1 MPFAFQSLDIYQMAK
16 SLSVSCYKKTASFPN
31 SERFALTSQ
40 INRAAV
46 SVPANIVEGYSR
58 RTVKDKCHFLNIAYG
73 SLMELLCEF
82 EISKELG
89 YITDEDL
96 NALSSQVELLAI
108 KISVFN
114 RKLAE
119 SEQR

>member
-16 SLSVSCYKKTASFPN
+16 SLSVICYKKTAGFPN
-31 SERFALTSQ
+31 SEKFALTSQ

-58 RTVKDKCHFLNIAYG
+58 KTAKDKCHFLNIAYG

-89 YITDEDL
+89 YITEEEL
-96 NALSSQVELLAI
+96 SALSTHVELLAI
-108 KISVFN
+108 KISVFS
-114 RKLAE
+114 RKLE
-119 SEQR
+119 GYEK